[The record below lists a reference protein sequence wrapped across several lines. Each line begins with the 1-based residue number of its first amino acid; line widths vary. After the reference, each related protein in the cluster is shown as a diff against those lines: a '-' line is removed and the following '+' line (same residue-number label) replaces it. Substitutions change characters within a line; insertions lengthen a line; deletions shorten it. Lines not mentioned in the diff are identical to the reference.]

1 MSRVILVVFDGLNP
15 ELVTPELMP
24 NLAAF
29 SEEGVR
35 LANHRPVF
43 PSVTRL
49 NAASMV
55 TGCFPGAHGL
65 HANLSLVPEF
75 HPTELMDALEPQL
88 TELVR
93 KSGRVLFTPTLSQ
106 LLAQHGLE
114 YVAAGVGTS
123 GQAFMH
129 HPDGEVQQLGA
140 TIHTDYALPRSLYA
154 HIVDRFGEWPEKQM
168 PNSPRI
174 ERITDVFLE
183 YVLAERDP
191 AIGMLWYSEPDTSEH
206 ATGPH
211 SPEVQEAVRVAD
223 TQFGRLLTWLERT
236 GRDRDTNV
244 VVTCDHGQSTIAEPV
259 PLLDLLAAEGFGA
272 AGTPGGVTVAGNGGA
287 ALFYVEGHDTAT
299 ADRLAAFL
307 MRHEWAGPIVAA
319 NRHGAIEGTLP
330 ASLLGLEGDRTPDL
344 LMSFAW
350 RDEPNQ
356 HGKPGMIWA
365 SGGAAGR
372 GTHGSMS
379 PWEFRTYT
387 VMRGPAFRSGE
398 VLDIPTGHP
407 DLAPTF
413 LSVLGLPVPE
423 HMQGRAI
430 VEALAGDGGSE
441 EPVEPELEVR
451 EAERELGGVRYRQ
464 SLTLGRMPG
473 GHAHLVAANVERRAG
488 AEAAGYPI
496 AAG

>member
-1 MSRVILVVFDGLNP
+1 MDLRSRAILVVFDGLNT

-24 NLAAF
+24 NLCAF

-35 LANHRPVF
+35 LTNHRPVF

-55 TGCFPGAHGL
+55 TGCFPGTHGL

-88 TELVR
+88 TELR
-93 KSGRVLFTPTLSQ
+93 RRAGTVLFTPTLSHI
-106 LLAQHGLE
+106 LAEHGLE

-129 HPDGEVQQLGA
+129 HPDGEDQPLGA
-140 TIHTDYALPRSLYA
+140 TIHTDYALPRHLY
-154 HIVDRFGEWPEKQM
+154 HHVVDRFGEWPEKQV

-174 ERITDVFLE
+174 ERVTDVFLQ

-191 AIGMLWYSEPDTSEH
+191 AMAMMWFSEPDSSEH

-211 SPEVQEAVRVAD
+211 SPETQESVRFAD
-223 TQFGRLLTWLERT
+223 AQFGRLLAWLAAT
-236 GRDRDTNV
+236 GRDAYTNV
-244 VVTCDHGQSTIAEPV
+244 VVTCDHGQATIIEPV
-259 PLLDLLAAEGFGA
+259 PLVELLAAEGFLPA
-272 AGTPGGVTVAGNGGA
+272 SEPGGVTVAANGGS
-287 ALFYVEGHDTAT
+287 ALFYIDGRDTAT

-307 MRHEWAGPIVAA
+307 VQHEWAGPLVAA
-319 NRHGAIEGTLP
+319 DRHGPIEGALP
-330 ASLLGLEGDRTPDL
+330 ASLLGLEGPRTPDL
-344 LMSFAW
+344 LLSFAW
-350 RDEPNQ
+350 KDEPNQ
-356 HGKPGMIWA
+356 HGTRGMIWA
-365 SGGAAGR
+365 AGGAAGR

-379 PWEFRTYT
+379 PWEFCTYT
-387 VMRGPAFRSGE
+387 AARGPAFRSGE

-413 LSVLGLPVPE
+413 LRALGLPVPE

-430 VEALAGDGGSE
+430 EEALATSDVLTE
-441 EPVEPELEVR
+441 AEVETF
-451 EAERELGGVRYRQ
+451 EAERALPSGTYRQ
-464 SLTLGRMPG
+464 RLTLGRMPG
-473 GHAHLVAANVERRAG
+473 GAWHLTGASVERTDP
-488 AEAAGYPI
+488 AEVALKRV
-496 AAG
+496 